1 MGNKSQN
8 AISIVTGMLLIY
20 IVAASLPMAFAIVFW
35 LFLLTTGGLIWMV
48 FTVLKDTT
56 NLSGRTFDEY
66 FYEDAEYRNNE

>member
-20 IVAASLPMAFAIVFW
+20 LVAASLPMVFAIVFW
-35 LFLLTTGGLIWMV
+35 LFLLTTAGLIWMV
-48 FTVLKDTT
+48 ITVLKDTT